1 MVDNLEKSD
10 IIVADDEQLIDSLP
24 LDRRTASI
32 AREIIAE
39 DDIDKV
45 KNLTELF
52 NLNQRKKNVLRI
64 MKFNGLLDT
73 ISDEML
79 ERFEQKAGE
88 FSNMDLLNYMQTI
101 QSAIDRAQ
109 KSLDLVNETPAIQL
123 NTQNNV
129 NINVTDTLDRESKER
144 VADAIRAILQKAQ
157 SMKEEIATYADD
169 DSEE

>member
-1 MVDNLEKSD
+1 
-10 IIVADDEQLIDSLP
+10 
-24 LDRRTASI
+24 
-32 AREIIAE
+32 
-39 DDIDKV
+39 
-45 KNLTELF
+45 
-52 NLNQRKKNVLRI
+52 

-109 KSLDLVNETPAIQL
+109 KSLDLVSETPAIQL